1 MVDNVE
7 KCGSVTIT
15 YPSECF
21 YSCICAGFGCSWMVK
36 CNGTVFEGEGF
47 IPPKP
52 PKHPHVVTIAG
63 ELEACAEALQK
74 AWNRRVSVPKQLRGQ
89 RIRKRTIRGT
99 REEIVDALGLE
110 LGSRLKGS
118 GATRKRQ
125 QVKIAI

>member
-1 MVDNVE
+1 MEKVE
-7 KCGSVTIT
+7 KCGSVTIQ

-21 YSCICAGFGCSWMVK
+21 YSCICGAYGCRWMVK

-52 PKHPHVVTIAG
+52 PKHPHVTIAG

-74 AWNRRVSVPKQLRGQ
+74 AWKRRVIVPKQLRG
-89 RIRKRTIRGT
+89 RKIRKRTIRGT
-99 REEIVDALGLE
+99 PEEIVDALGLK

-118 GATRKRQ
+118 GARRKGQ